1 MRREPVPLA
10 DRWQVRALEGEV
22 PVTVAFTV
30 EYRQL
35 AEQPAYD
42 FVGDLMQRAQA
53 EVERMLAQDVARE
66 KV

>member
-1 MRREPVPLA
+1 
-10 DRWQVRALEGEV
+10 V